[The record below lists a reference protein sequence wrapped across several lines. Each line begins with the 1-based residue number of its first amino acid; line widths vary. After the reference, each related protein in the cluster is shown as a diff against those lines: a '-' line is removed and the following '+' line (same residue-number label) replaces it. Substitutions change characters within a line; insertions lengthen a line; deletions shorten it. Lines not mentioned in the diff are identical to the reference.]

1 VQHSAA
7 DEGGPTLFPWY
18 AATILA
24 IESNGVIALRL
35 LKIAGGGREARDE
48 ADLMVSEKID
58 ALFEAGGSLCGAAS
72 AAMVISRY
80 REHVAANAE
89 RLSLC

>member
-1 VQHSAA
+1 V
-7 DEGGPTLFPWY
+7 T
-18 AATILA
+18 
-24 IESNGVIALRL
+24 ALRL

-48 ADLMVSEKID
+48 ADLMVSEKTD

-80 REHVAANAE
+80 REHGAANAE

>member
-1 VQHSAA
+1 M
-7 DEGGPTLFPWY
+7 LFPWY
-18 AATILA
+18 AARILA

-35 LKIAGGGREARDE
+35 LKIAGGRREARDE

-72 AAMVISRY
+72 AAMVISHH
-80 REHVAANAE
+80 REHVSANAE

>member
-1 VQHSAA
+1 
-7 DEGGPTLFPWY
+7 
-18 AATILA
+18 
-24 IESNGVIALRL
+24 
-35 LKIAGGGREARDE
+35 
-48 ADLMVSEKID
+48 VSEKID

-89 RLSLC
+89 RLPLC

>member
-1 VQHSAA
+1 M
-7 DEGGPTLFPWY
+7 LFPWY
-18 AATILA
+18 AARILA

-89 RLSLC
+89 RLPLC